1 MEACEACC
9 TACLSDANN
18 VSMMTRCIMMCRD
31 CADMCMMTSTMM
43 CRGSEYVRQ
52 MCNMCADM
60 CRACAQECMNMT
72 R

>member
-1 MEACEACC
+1 
-9 TACLSDANN
+9 
-18 VSMMTRCIMMCRD
+18 MTRCIMMCRD

-60 CRACAQECMNMT
+60 CRAICAQECMNMT